1 MNSVVEKLD
10 EIEVTAQAI
19 VERAQEQKT
28 EIERELQNARDRF
41 DRELEE
47 KTSREIAEVQKDG
60 ERRMNR
66 ILEGQREKNQSVL
79 QNLKNEFEENHAIYA
94 ETILKHIIEV

>member
-19 VERAQEQKT
+19 VECAQEQKT